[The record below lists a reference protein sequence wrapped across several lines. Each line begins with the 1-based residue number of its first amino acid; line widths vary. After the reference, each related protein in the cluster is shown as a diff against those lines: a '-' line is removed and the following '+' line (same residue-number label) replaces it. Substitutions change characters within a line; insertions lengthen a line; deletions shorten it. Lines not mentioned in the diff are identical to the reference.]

1 MLDSFASFDIAL
13 LGAAEHH
20 PRKHI
25 WKNILS
31 KMKEE
36 NLLVRNVAEYD
47 KLVKLK
53 GGMKWMDMIDKE
65 WKDIYS
71 ALFDEHSSFDIPAS
85 EISKIEKDV
94 HRTFGLF
101 SRNVPLMR

>member
-1 MLDSFASFDIAL
+1 
-13 LGAAEHH
+13 
-20 PRKHI
+20 
-25 WKNILS
+25 
-31 KMKEE
+31 
-36 NLLVRNVAEYD
+36 
-47 KLVKLK
+47 
-53 GGMKWMDMIDKE
+53 MDMIDKE